1 MLLHTV
7 NKSPFERVAL
17 QTCLR
22 LSQAGC
28 GILLLEDGVY
38 AALQGTQTEAQI
50 KDALNDK
57 KVYALLPDLQARGF
71 TADKVIAGV
80 QLIDYNGFVDL
91 VIEYQATQAWL

>member
-7 NKSPFERVAL
+7 NKSPFERTAL

-38 AALQGTQTEAQI
+38 AALQGTQTESDI
-50 KDALNDK
+50 KTALGDK

-71 TADKVIAGV
+71 AADKVISGV
-80 QLIDYNGFVDL
+80 QLVDYNGFVDL
-91 VIEYQATQAWL
+91 VTEYQATQAWL